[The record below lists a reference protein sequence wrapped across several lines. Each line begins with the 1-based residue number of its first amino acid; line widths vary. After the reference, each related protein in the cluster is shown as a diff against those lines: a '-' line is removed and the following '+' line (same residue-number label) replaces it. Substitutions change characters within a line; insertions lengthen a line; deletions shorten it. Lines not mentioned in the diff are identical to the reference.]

1 MANRI
6 EATQFAAGAASDTAA
21 SSPARALALATISF
35 TLSFAAW
42 GLVGGLAS
50 VFTTLY
56 SLTAS
61 QTALLVAVPV
71 LLGSVARLPMGMIT
85 DRFGGR
91 LVFTALL
98 VFSAL
103 AAFVIPM
110 TASYPALLV
119 AAFLIGMAGSSFA
132 VGAAF
137 VSRWTP
143 AARQGTALGVYG
155 LGTMGQSLAVF
166 VGPVVAA
173 RWGWQTVFYG
183 TAAVLLIWSLVYVAL
198 ARNPAGAARPA
209 GVAAMLA
216 LLRGSSTAWLLGGF
230 YFLTFGGFVA
240 FSIYLPT
247 LLRAQF
253 GLAPADAGLRAAGFV
268 VLATLMRPLGGW
280 LSDRIGGA
288 QVLSWVFGGVAL
300 FALLLIWQSMAPFTV
315 GALGCAM
322 LLGLGNGAVFKL
334 VPERFPRDT
343 GTVTGLVG
351 ALGGLGGFFP
361 PLLLGLFRD
370 RLGAIWPGFVLLA
383 LTAIALRVANERVFR
398 PSDVEWTRALPI
410 GARQAL
416 ERVRA
421 AAWATLLTAGLAA
434 LVVIGSRNL
443 QHFDAALVGYTF
455 ATLFATFGISYR
467 YAMWL
472 NRPPT
477 RMYWHR
483 GWQTFF
489 SRRAIGGNAVG
500 LARRA
505 LVEFAANAYIF
516 RRGRLR
522 GLAHVL
528 IMWGC
533 VLAAAI
539 TFPLVWG
546 WIHFETIPGD
556 LHTYRTFVFGLP
568 VMDFPVDSVIAF
580 AIFHG
585 LVWSSF
591 LVIGGV
597 MLAFR
602 RRMVDHGAVAVQQFE
617 QDILPLLLLFTISV
631 TGLMLTASYTWMRG
645 YAYDFLAILHAAT
658 VIVTLL
664 WLPFGK
670 LFHIFQRPAQL
681 GVGFYKDAGRQHQ
694 QAECRRCRQPFASM
708 QMVRD
713 LATVEHELGFRYGLQ
728 GGGHYQDVCPT
739 CRRALFGLAQGA
751 LWREYLNDRPPSLHE
766 SDISSSR
773 GFGEASPRE
782 VR

>member
-1 MANRI
+1 MPLAI
-6 EATQFAAGAASDTAA
+6 EERPRA
-21 SSPARALALATISF
+21 SSPGRALVLATVSF
-35 TLSFAAW
+35 GLSFAAW

-50 VFTTLY
+50 VFTGLY
-56 SLTAS
+56 QLTAS

-71 LLGSVARLPMGMIT
+71 LLGSLARLPMGMLT

-98 VFSAL
+98 AFSSL
-103 AAFVIPM
+103 AALIVSQ
-110 TASYPALLV
+110 ASSYPMLLM

-143 AARQGTALGVYG
+143 SERQGTALGIYG

-166 VGPVVAA
+166 VGPVVAS
-173 RWGWQTVFYG
+173 RFGWETVFRG
-183 TAAVLLIWSLVYVAL
+183 TSALLLIWAVIYMTL
-198 ARNPAGAARPA
+198 ARNPEQAGRPA
-209 GVAAMLA
+209 TVAAMTA
-216 LLRGSSTAWLLGGF
+216 LLRRAPTAWLLGAF

-253 GLAPADAGLRAAGFV
+253 GIAPADAGFRAAGFV
-268 VLATLMRPLGGW
+268 VLATLMRPVGGW
-280 LSDRIGGA
+280 LADRIGGA

-300 FALLLIWQSMAPFTV
+300 FALLLTWQSIVPFTV
-315 GALGCAM
+315 GALACAM
-322 LLGLGNGAVFKL
+322 LMGAGNGAVFKL
-334 VPERFPRDT
+334 VPERFPKDT

-361 PLLLGLFRD
+361 PLLLGMFGD
-370 RLGAIWPGFVLLA
+370 RLGIIWPGFVLLSA
-383 LTAIALRVANERVFR
+383 TAFVLRWANQRVFR
-398 PSDVEWTRALPI
+398 PGDVEWARALPV

-421 AAWATLLTAGLAA
+421 GAWATLVTAGVAA
-434 LVVIGSRNL
+434 LIVVGSRNL

-472 NRPPT
+472 HRPPT
-477 RMYWHR
+477 RMYWRR
-483 GWQTFF
+483 GWQAFF
-489 SRRAIGGNAVG
+489 SRRVMARNAVSLG
-500 LARRA
+500 RRA

-522 GLAHVL
+522 GLAHWL

-539 TFPLVWG
+539 TFPLAWG
-546 WIHFETIPGD
+546 WIHFETVPGD
-556 LHTYRTFVFGLP
+556 FHAYRTFVFG
-568 VMDFPVDSVIAF
+568 FPVQDFAVESALAF
-580 AIFHG
+580 VIFHG

-602 RRMVDHGAVAVQQFE
+602 RRMIDHGAVAVQQFG
-617 QDILPLLLLFTISV
+617 QDILPLLLLFAISV

-645 YAYDFLAILHAAT
+645 YAYEFLAILHAAT

-670 LFHIFQRPAQL
+670 LFHVFQRPAQL
-681 GVGFYKDAGRQHQ
+681 GVGFYKDAGQRDE
-694 QAECRRCRQPFASM
+694 QARCRRCQQPYASVPM
-708 QMVRD
+708 IRD
-713 LATVEHELGFRYGLQ
+713 LTVVERELGFQYELPD
-728 GGGHYQDVCPT
+728 GGHYQDVCPR
-739 CRRALFGLAQGA
+739 CRRALFGLAQGG
-751 LWREYLNDRPPSLHE
+751 LWHEYLNARDV
-766 SDISSSR
+766 
-773 GFGEASPRE
+773 RE
-782 VR
+782 VE